1 MKRLILGLA
10 GFLGLLSAQ
19 AAEPAKLK
27 AGFIYT
33 GPVASPGWDHSHEE
47 ARLKTMKALPWLESS
62 FVESVPEG
70 EEGNYIDLMVKQ
82 GARVI
87 FTTAYGFGD
96 GTVAAAKRYPKIIF
110 AHASGYTR
118 APNLA
123 TYLMDAYQISYLN
136 GLMAGALTQSGVVG
150 YVSCY
155 PQPELK
161 RHINAFAVGVRET
174 NPKAKV
180 VVRWLNAWYNPSA
193 AREAAESLIADKAD
207 VLISSEGSPT
217 VVQVAA
223 QHGLPSFSQDPSMS
237 ALAPSSVVSG
247 TVPQYENFYIDFLTK
262 VHDGIYTPTNLQNV
276 DFWGLL
282 SDKAIALG
290 TRPGVPINPLFLDKL
305 NAAKVPGPV
314 NESVYDRVIHRL
326 AQMSAAKPSFDPFLG
341 PFRDRKNQEQV
352 PAGKWLV
359 GGQLAT
365 IEWAAPGVVGPWQ
378 NEP

>member
-1 MKRLILGLA
+1 
-10 GFLGLLSAQ
+10 
-19 AAEPAKLK
+19 
-27 AGFIYT
+27 
-33 GPVASPGWDHSHEE
+33 
-47 ARLKTMKALPWLESS
+47 
-62 FVESVPEG
+62 VPEG

-305 NAAKVPGPV
+305 KAAKVPGQA

-326 AQMSAAKPSFDPFLG
+326 TQMSAAKPNFDPFLG